1 MVRTTQH
8 IDNLM
13 KIAIS
18 KSNKSF
24 SDGSYTPNQLTS
36 TADKFIKNG
45 LTKSQIKAKLRTY
58 SEYALNIIA
67 ESDNAQW
74 SELAKLELSNIK

>member
-1 MVRTTQH
+1 MRTQSH

-24 SDGSYTPNQLTS
+24 SDGSYTPTQLTS
-36 TADKFIKNG
+36 TADKFIKEG
-45 LTKSQIKAKLRTY
+45 LTKSQIKAKLRGY

-67 ESDNAQW
+67 QCDNAQW